1 MIEKLIS
8 PHIASQFPS
17 FYKSDGPNFIA
28 FVEAYYEWMESS
40 NNPLYHSRR
49 LLEYA
54 DIDETADQF
63 IKYFKNT
70 YINSLPESI
79 AGDKRLL
86 MKHILD
92 LYRAKGTDRSIKLLF
107 RLLFDESIDLYIP
120 GDYLLKPSDGEW
132 KKRYYIET
140 TSSPYLNDITG
151 KLIRNSSG
159 SSTAVVEN
167 YTVKKINQKTINIL
181 YLSSLSGEFK
191 YGEKI
196 LCADIPELTLSN
208 APLIVGSMTTIAVEN
223 GGFDF
228 SIGDL
233 LSVGGSGF
241 DGRARVAAVKDET
254 GKVNFNL
261 VNGGSGYSLYPNITV
276 STTKEL
282 TITNLS
288 NGVFSNSDIIVD
300 TVSGANATVTFANSS
315 FIQVINFSP
324 NIQFQVGHTITNGNT
339 TALILDSTGG
349 SGSGASFTVG
359 DLIDREIYTINTDVI
374 NNYYN
379 TSLDDNAYGY
389 KVNITGTTGTGFT
402 VGNTATSTANVVL
415 LEAFTIST
423 NQVLEGE
430 GLSNTSLGISGLKT
444 YRVDGNF
451 IWCTGSEVDLL
462 NANLVSGVIL
472 VSNTTVSS
480 IQLYNNSS
488 KYTITANGTIST
500 VNSTAMV
507 VTSPQGE
514 YVPGKTITDTNT
526 GTTAT
531 IVSQDRLSNWF
542 FPSRPST
549 ITNLDTLISDSLNA
563 ITVETG
569 KIAYLGRISPGSG
582 YLTAPYIEVVEPNI
596 SALNEP
602 DGEGGYKGRNA
613 IINSEVNNK
622 SGIATA
628 VDIIE
633 SGFGYVSNETV
644 YLSKEDSEVII
655 IGSAIV
661 DRNGEEYGKWANR
674 KGFLSDINKLQ
685 DSRYYQIF
693 SYEIVAKRM
702 LETYESLVRDLV
714 HPSGL
719 ALFGKYQLRS
729 DLVNQ
734 QSSISY
740 SSITQT

>member
-120 GDYLLKPSDGEW
+120 GDYLLRPSDGEW
-132 KKRYYIET
+132 KKQYYIET
-140 TSSPYLNDITG
+140 TSSPYLNDTIG

-159 SSTAVVEN
+159 SATAIVES
-167 YTVKKINQKTINIL
+167 YTTKKINKKTINVL

-191 YGEKI
+191 YGERL
-196 LCADIPELTLSN
+196 LCSEVSELTLDN
-208 APLIVGSMTTIAVEN
+208 APVIVGSMTAIAMEN

-228 SIGDL
+228 NVGDF
-233 LSVGGSGF
+233 LSVSGSGF
-241 DGRARVAAVKDET
+241 DGRARVAATRDET

-261 VNGGSGYSLYPNITV
+261 LNGGSGYSLNPNITV

-288 NGVFSNSDIIVD
+288 NGQFSNSDVILD
-300 TVSGANATVTFANSS
+300 TGSGANATVTFANSS

-324 NIQFQVGHTITNGNT
+324 NVEFQVGHTITNGNT
-339 TALILDSTGG
+339 TAQIVDSIGG
-349 SGSGASFTVG
+349 TGSGASFTVG
-359 DLIDREIYTINTDVI
+359 ALTDPEIFTINTDVI

-389 KVNITGTTGTGFT
+389 KVNITGTSGAGFT

-415 LEAFTIST
+415 LEAFGISA
-423 NQVLEGE
+423 NQVSEGE
-430 GLSNTSLGISGLKT
+430 SLSNTSLGISGLTT

-451 IWCTGSEVDLL
+451 IWCIGSESNLS
-462 NANLVSGVIL
+462 NANLAPGVIL
-472 VSNTTVSS
+472 LSNTTVSS
-480 IQLYNNSS
+480 IQLYNNLP
-488 KYTITANGTIST
+488 KYTVTATGTIST
-500 VNSTAMV
+500 VNSTAVV
-507 VTSPQGE
+507 VTSPVGE
-514 YVPGKTITDTNT
+514 YVPSKTITDLNT

-531 IVSQDRLSNWF
+531 IVSQDRLSNWI

-549 ITNLDTLISDSLNA
+549 ITNLDTLIGDTLDA
-563 ITVETG
+563 VTIEVG
-569 KIAYLGRISPGSG
+569 KIAYLGRISPGNG
-582 YLTAPYIEVVEPNI
+582 YLTAPYIEVIEPGI
-596 SALNEP
+596 SALNEF
-602 DGEGGYKGRNA
+602 DGEGSYKGRNA
-613 IINSEVNNK
+613 VINSQVSNK

-628 VDIIE
+628 VDVID

-644 YLSKEDSEVII
+644 YLSKENSEVII
-655 IGSAIV
+655 KGSAIV
-661 DRNGEEYGKWANR
+661 DRNGEEYGKWVNR

-685 DSRYYQIF
+685 DSRYYQLF
-693 SYEIVAKRM
+693 SYEIVAMRM

>member
-1 MIEKLIS
+1 
-8 PHIASQFPS
+8 
-17 FYKSDGPNFIA
+17 
-28 FVEAYYEWMESS
+28 
-40 NNPLYHSRR
+40 
-49 LLEYA
+49 
-54 DIDETADQF
+54 
-63 IKYFKNT
+63 
-70 YINSLPESI
+70 
-79 AGDKRLL
+79 
-86 MKHILD
+86 
-92 LYRAKGTDRSIKLLF
+92 
-107 RLLFDESIDLYIP
+107 
-120 GDYLLKPSDGEW
+120 
-132 KKRYYIET
+132 
-140 TSSPYLNDITG
+140 
-151 KLIRNSSG
+151 
-159 SSTAVVEN
+159 
-167 YTVKKINQKTINIL
+167 
-181 YLSSLSGEFK
+181 
-191 YGEKI
+191 
-196 LCADIPELTLSN
+196 
-208 APLIVGSMTTIAVEN
+208 
-223 GGFDF
+223 
-228 SIGDL
+228 
-233 LSVGGSGF
+233 
-241 DGRARVAAVKDET
+241 
-254 GKVNFNL
+254 
-261 VNGGSGYSLYPNITV
+261 
-276 STTKEL
+276 
-282 TITNLS
+282 
-288 NGVFSNSDIIVD
+288 
-300 TVSGANATVTFANSS
+300 
-315 FIQVINFSP
+315 
-324 NIQFQVGHTITNGNT
+324 
-339 TALILDSTGG
+339 
-349 SGSGASFTVG
+349 
-359 DLIDREIYTINTDVI
+359 
-374 NNYYN
+374 
-379 TSLDDNAYGY
+379 
-389 KVNITGTTGTGFT
+389 
-402 VGNTATSTANVVL
+402 
-415 LEAFTIST
+415 
-423 NQVLEGE
+423 
-430 GLSNTSLGISGLKT
+430 
-444 YRVDGNF
+444 
-451 IWCTGSEVDLL
+451 
-462 NANLVSGVIL
+462 
-472 VSNTTVSS
+472 
-480 IQLYNNSS
+480 
-488 KYTITANGTIST
+488 
-500 VNSTAMV
+500 MV

-734 QSSISY
+734 QSSIAY

>member
-120 GDYLLKPSDGEW
+120 GDYLLRPSDGEW
-132 KKRYYIET
+132 KKQYYIET
-140 TSSPYLNDITG
+140 TSSPYLNDTIG

-159 SSTAVVEN
+159 SATAIVES
-167 YTVKKINQKTINIL
+167 YTTKKINKKTINVL

-191 YGEKI
+191 YGERL
-196 LCADIPELTLSN
+196 LCSEVSELTLDN
-208 APLIVGSMTTIAVEN
+208 APVIVGSLTAIAVEN

-228 SIGDL
+228 NVGDF
-233 LSVGGSGF
+233 LSVSGSGF
-241 DGRARVAAVKDET
+241 DGRARVAATRDET

-261 VNGGSGYSLYPNITV
+261 LNGGSGYSLNPNITI

-288 NGVFSNSDIIVD
+288 NGQFSNSDVILD
-300 TVSGANATVTFANSS
+300 TGSGANATVTFANSS

-324 NIQFQVGHTITNGNT
+324 NVEFQVGHTITNGNT
-339 TALILDSTGG
+339 TAQIVDSIGG
-349 SGSGASFTVG
+349 TGSGASFTVG
-359 DLIDREIYTINTDVI
+359 ALTDTEIFTINTDVI

-389 KVNITGTTGTGFT
+389 KVNITGTSGPGFT

-415 LEAFTIST
+415 LEAFSISA
-423 NQVLEGE
+423 NQVSEGE
-430 GLSNTSLGISGLKT
+430 GLSNTSLGISGLIT

-451 IWCTGSEVDLL
+451 IWCIGSESDLS
-462 NANLVSGVIL
+462 NANLAPGVIL
-472 VSNTTVSS
+472 LSNTTVSS
-480 IQLYNNSS
+480 IQLYNNLP
-488 KYTITANGTIST
+488 KYTVTATGTIST
-500 VNSTAMV
+500 VNSTAVV
-507 VTSPQGE
+507 VTSPVGE
-514 YVPGKTITDTNT
+514 YVPSKTITDLNT

-531 IVSQDRLSNWF
+531 IVSQDRLSNWI
-542 FPSRPST
+542 FPSRLLT
-549 ITNLDTLISDSLNA
+549 ITNLDTLIGDTLDA
-563 ITVETG
+563 VTIEVG
-569 KIAYLGRISPGSG
+569 KIAYLGRISPGNG
-582 YLTAPYIEVVEPNI
+582 YLTAPYIEVIEPGI
-596 SALNEP
+596 SALNEF
-602 DGEGGYKGRNA
+602 DGAGSYKGRNA
-613 IINSEVNNK
+613 VINSQVSNK

-628 VDIIE
+628 VDVID

-644 YLSKEDSEVII
+644 YLSKENSEVTIK
-655 IGSAIV
+655 GSAIV
-661 DRNGEEYGKWANR
+661 DRNGEEYGRWANR

-685 DSRYYQIF
+685 DSRYYQLF
-693 SYEIVAKRM
+693 SYEIVAMRM

>member
-54 DIDETADQF
+54 DIDETAEQF

-120 GDYLLKPSDGEW
+120 GDYLLRPSDGEW
-132 KKRYYIET
+132 KKQYYIET
-140 TSSPYLNDITG
+140 TSSPYLNDIIG

-159 SSTAVVEN
+159 SATAIVES
-167 YTVKKINQKTINIL
+167 YTTKKINKKTINVL

-191 YGEKI
+191 YGERL
-196 LCADIPELTLSN
+196 LCSEVSELTLDN
-208 APLIVGSMTTIAVEN
+208 APVIVGSLTAIAVEN

-228 SIGDL
+228 NVGDF
-233 LSVGGSGF
+233 LSVSGSGF
-241 DGRARVAAVKDET
+241 DGRARVAATRDET

-261 VNGGSGYSLYPNITV
+261 LNGGSGYSLNPNITI

-288 NGVFSNSDIIVD
+288 NGQFSNSDVILD
-300 TVSGANATVTFANSS
+300 TGSGANATVTFANSS

-324 NIQFQVGHTITNGNT
+324 NVEFQVGHTITNGNT
-339 TALILDSTGG
+339 TAQIVDSIGG
-349 SGSGASFTVG
+349 TGSGASFTVG
-359 DLIDREIYTINTDVI
+359 ALIDPEIFTINTDVI

-379 TSLDDNAYGY
+379 TALDDNAYGY
-389 KVNITGTTGTGFT
+389 KVNITGTSGAGFT

-415 LEAFTIST
+415 LEAFSISA
-423 NQVLEGE
+423 NQVSEGE
-430 GLSNTSLGISGLKT
+430 GLSNTSLGISGLTT

-451 IWCTGSEVDLL
+451 IWCIGSESDLS
-462 NANLVSGVIL
+462 NANLAPGVIL
-472 VSNTTVSS
+472 LSNTTVSS
-480 IQLYNNSS
+480 IQLYNNLP

-500 VNSTAMV
+500 VNSTSVV
-507 VTSPQGE
+507 VTSPVGE
-514 YVPGKTITDTNT
+514 YVPSKTITDLNT

-531 IVSQDRLSNWF
+531 IVSQDRLSNWI

-549 ITNLDTLISDSLNA
+549 TTNLDTLIGDTLDA
-563 ITVETG
+563 VTIEVG
-569 KIAYLGRISPGSG
+569 KIAYLGRISPGNG
-582 YLTAPYIEVVEPNI
+582 YLTAPYIEVIEPSI
-596 SALNEP
+596 SALNEY
-602 DGEGGYKGRNA
+602 DGEGSYKGRNA
-613 IINSEVNNK
+613 VINSQVSNK

-628 VDIIE
+628 IDVID

-644 YLSKEDSEVII
+644 YLSKENSEVII
-655 IGSAIV
+655 KGSAIV
-661 DRNGEEYGKWANR
+661 DRNGEEYGKWVNR

-685 DSRYYQIF
+685 DSRYYQLF
-693 SYEIVAKRM
+693 SYEIVAMRM